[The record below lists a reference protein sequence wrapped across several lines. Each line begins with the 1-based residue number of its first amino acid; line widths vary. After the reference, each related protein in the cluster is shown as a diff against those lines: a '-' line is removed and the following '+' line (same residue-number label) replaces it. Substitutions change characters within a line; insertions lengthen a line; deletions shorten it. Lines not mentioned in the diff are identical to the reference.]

1 MSPFPSVKVI
11 NIEHSQFDDTQV
23 DLQKLLSKICFRK
36 SEKLPMVA
44 TIFSVNAQAI
54 STLPQK
60 LVHHISHN
68 AGANV
73 FLTGPPPVLP
83 LCRYIDKC
91 VIWIAWQLRIT
102 FVWDSCFSDF
112 FN

>member
-11 NIEHSQFDDTQV
+11 TIEHSKFDDTQV

-36 SEKLPMVA
+36 SVRLPRVA
-44 TIFSVNAQAI
+44 TIFSVNAQTI

-68 AGANV
+68 AGANAFV
-73 FLTGPPPVLP
+73 TGPHRVLP
-83 LCRYIDKC
+83 LGRYIDKC
-91 VIWIAWQLRIT
+91 VIWI
-102 FVWDSCFSDF
+102 
-112 FN
+112 N